1 MLTAKTLFYRLGRD
15 RESFWTATLTPP
27 HQPQNPKL
35 HQTSVKWIQFQ
46 TKNVGSAAWSWSR
59 IEFSLSCWV
68 SVCPCSRWFFSQY
81 IWWKDTYLHDQMNIW
96 NCKKINLEI
105 LMTVHFVLLQR
116 GKNGNRGCHPFEPA
130 LYIQSSFGACRPPTL
145 PGITCDFKK
154 NFFFLSL
161 LPPQQNSICLL
172 WRKVHL
178 LLLKERKNSLRKF
191 INQSERF
198 WFHFLCR
205 KSKVI

>member
-15 RESFWTATLTPP
+15 RESFWTATLAPP

-46 TKNVGSAAWSWSR
+46 TENVGSAAWSG
-59 IEFSLSCWV
+59 IEFSLSWV
-68 SVCPCSRWFFSQY
+68 SVHVQGGFSVN
-81 IWWKDTYLHDQMNIW
+81 IWSEKIHDQMNIW

-130 LYIQSSFGACRPPTL
+130 LYISTIIL
-145 PGITCDFKK
+145 WGIQTTHPAWYNLWFKK
-154 NFFFLSL
+154 SFLLSL
-161 LPPQQNSICLL
+161 FITTSAKL
-172 WRKVHL
+172 HL
-178 LLLKERKNSLRKF
+178 SVK
-191 INQSERF
+191 
-198 WFHFLCR
+198 
-205 KSKVI
+205 

>member
-1 MLTAKTLFYRLGRD
+1 MVINTDVLHHVEKKHLKHLFILKVCNVYLKRYMIKCTFGIAILRSIWKSNDYTLYYRR
-15 RESFWTATLTPP
+15 
-27 HQPQNPKL
+27 
-35 HQTSVKWIQFQ
+35 
-46 TKNVGSAAWSWSR
+46 
-59 IEFSLSCWV
+59 
-68 SVCPCSRWFFSQY
+68 
-81 IWWKDTYLHDQMNIW
+81 
-96 NCKKINLEI
+96 
-105 LMTVHFVLLQR
+105 R
-116 GKNGNRGCHPFEPA
+116 GNGNRGCHPFEPA
-130 LYIQSSFGACRPPTL
+130 LYNHPLGQTTHSG
-145 PGITCDFKK
+145 CDFLKV
-154 NFFFLSL
+154 FFFLSL

>member
-1 MLTAKTLFYRLGRD
+1 MKTRGCKTICLLTAKTLFYRLGRD
-15 RESFWTATLTPP
+15 RESFWTATLAPP

-46 TKNVGSAAWSWSR
+46 TENVGSAAWSG
-59 IEFSLSCWV
+59 IEFSLSWV
-68 SVCPCSRWFFSQY
+68 SVHVQGGFSVN
-81 IWWKDTYLHDQMNIW
+81 IWSEKIHDQMNIW

-154 NFFFLSL
+154 SFFFLSL
-161 LPPQQNSICLL
+161 LPPQQNSICL
-172 WRKVHL
+172 W
-178 LLLKERKNSLRKF
+178 
-191 INQSERF
+191 
-198 WFHFLCR
+198 
-205 KSKVI
+205 SK